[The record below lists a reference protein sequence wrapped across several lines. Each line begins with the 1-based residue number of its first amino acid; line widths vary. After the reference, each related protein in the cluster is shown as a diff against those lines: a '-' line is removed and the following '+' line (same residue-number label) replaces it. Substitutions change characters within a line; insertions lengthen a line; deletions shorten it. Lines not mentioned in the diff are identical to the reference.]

1 MSVSCVCVCMPQ
13 LTYGG
18 QRTTF
23 GSVFFLAIMWV
34 LGIRSGYQ
42 AWHLYP
48 LSHLASPVGLLSIFL
63 LVCELHDDRNFL
75 FLPLLKSSPHYRTH
89 IKQGSS
95 KLMNELMFTR
105 GGPSVDWFN
114 SMKRFSLFVI

>member
-1 MSVSCVCVCMPQ
+1 MSQIAYRS
-13 LTYGG
+13 

-42 AWHLYP
+42 AWHLYL
-48 LSHLASPVGLLSIFL
+48 LSHFASPVGLLSIFL
-63 LVCELHDDRNFL
+63 LVCELYDDRNFL
-75 FLPLLKSSPHYRTH
+75 FLPLLKSSPQDRTE

-95 KLMNELMFTR
+95 KLMNELMLLEVVLQLT
-105 GGPSVDWFN
+105 GLIP
-114 SMKRFSLFVI
+114 